1 MDVSHDDFTKQFI
14 QWFANKLNIEIFNGG
29 LAVFVPNSSIF
40 MPTNFLGPLIQIH
53 LKNEDAYLRENVE
66 WVFKNVVTGNLSNLT
81 LAYNK
86 PLAEMILMSFKDN
99 QDIPVDEFLK
109 QFVQWLSKASKF
121 KWLRGKRRAQVFMSN
136 GTWKFV

>member
-1 MDVSHDDFTKQFI
+1 
-14 QWFANKLNIEIFNGG
+14 
-29 LAVFVPNSSIF
+29 
-40 MPTNFLGPLIQIH
+40 MPTNFLGQLIQIH
-53 LKNEDAYLRENVE
+53 LKNKDAYLRENVE

-136 GTWKFV
+136 VTWKFV